1 MTVQIRKLTT
11 TQPDFDKALS
21 DVLAFEAKEDESIN
35 TVVANVL
42 SDVKIHGDKAVL
54 DYTKRFDRLTVNA
67 ASELEIAPEECE
79 AALAS
84 LAPKRRAALQTAAK
98 RIEKYHQYQK
108 QSCGS
113 DGFSFTDEDGTSL
126 GQKVTP
132 LDRVGIYVPGGK
144 AG

>member
-54 DYTKRFDRLTVNA
+54 D
-67 ASELEIAPEECE
+67 
-79 AALAS
+79 
-84 LAPKRRAALQTAAK
+84 
-98 RIEKYHQYQK
+98 
-108 QSCGS
+108 
-113 DGFSFTDEDGTSL
+113 
-126 GQKVTP
+126 
-132 LDRVGIYVPGGK
+132 
-144 AG
+144 